1 MTRLTCAA
9 LAFFCVLVVSA
20 AFDVAHAQDAETDS
34 PLRLEAGQLIYEEDQ
49 KFARAVGGAR
59 VSWNGRTITADEI
72 FYDLEN
78 GILTMSP
85 GGIVSTAEGD
95 RYYADQLIIQD
106 DFSAGT
112 AARIFGFL
120 SDNSQLF
127 AGETILEEDA
137 SGVRQMH
144 LDNVSYSACRCAD
157 SKAEK
162 ANGLS
167 ALTGDSLPTGLE
179 GEDGLSWS
187 LHADRATWD
196 QDRGVVRYHN
206 ARLRLFGI
214 PALFTP
220 YISLPDPTVA
230 RRTGFLAPDI
240 RADEYLGQFTLLR
253 YFVNL
258 QPNTNLE
265 LHPFL
270 ATKRGPGLGL
280 DLERITRRE
289 RISLKGQFTRSEPQ
303 TPNGDFLNR
312 RNRGY
317 VFFDATSDLNKRW
330 RSGVSIESASDKRY
344 LREYRVDSSAA
355 QLSQRGWLERFG
367 RNTYLRL
374 RTIGYQNLREESLS
388 IATQEI
394 RQPAVL
400 PQADWHWFGTPKQ
413 GFYPELHASARVLN
427 RKNLGNSR
435 RISLRPSVRRSITTK
450 GGHIWDG
457 QVVVQSSAYSF
468 SRAAFLASRGLSQ
481 SAAQASGEQHAV
493 IVSYTSAALGW
504 RMPLVVRR
512 AKDADSPSS
521 DTNRP
526 VHLLEP
532 RIQLVTVA
540 GSPEREDIPN
550 EESQSL
556 SLDRARLFRINR
568 YPGSDRSEQGSR
580 IDYGASWTS
589 RLSEQRSLSTFLG
602 QSTYLNKYRKEKLRH
617 AGFAQKRTDWVTTFN
632 AEWDHWFALD
642 SVLRFDEESPRINL
656 HDSEL
661 RVGREDSLHATL
673 GYFYGLER
681 PPPEDLA
688 HREEVN
694 LRFSL
699 PLVENLSSE
708 LGIIRD
714 TAANQTRRVENV
726 FVYEDDCLRLDLGFF
741 QKYTGTP
748 ENIEVDRGI
757 FFVIDLKPLLGARAD

>member
-1 MTRLTCAA
+1 MARFLCTAV
-9 LAFFCVLVVSA
+9 FCVFVVLAGSGLA
-20 AFDVAHAQDAETDS
+20 RAQDLQSS
-34 PLRLEAGQLIYEEDQ
+34 PLRLEAGQLVYEENE
-49 KFARAVGGAR
+49 KFARATGGAR

-72 FYDLEN
+72 LYDLEN

-85 GGIVSTAEGD
+85 GGVVSTAEGD
-95 RYYADQLIIQD
+95 RYYADQLVVQD

-112 AARIFGFL
+112 AAQIFGFL
-120 SDNSQLF
+120 SDDSQIF
-127 AGETILEEDA
+127 AGETILQEDA
-137 SGVRQMH
+137 TGARQMH
-144 LDNVSYSACRCAD
+144 LDNISYSACRCAD
-157 SKAEK
+157 SQAK
-162 ANGLS
+162 GGDRLS
-167 ALTGDSLPTGLE
+167 ALADDSVPTGLE
-179 GEDGLSWS
+179 GEDELSWS

-206 ARLRLFGI
+206 ARLKLFGI

-220 YISLPDPTVA
+220 YISLPDPTVE
-230 RRTGFLAPDI
+230 RRTGFLAPEI

-270 ATKRGPGLGL
+270 ATKRGPGLGV
-280 DLERITRRE
+280 DLEHSTRHE
-289 RISLKGQFTRSEPQ
+289 HIFLQGQFTRSEPQ
-303 TPNGDFLNR
+303 TPTGDFLNR

-330 RSGVSIESASDKRY
+330 RAGVSIDSASDKRY
-344 LREYRVDSSAA
+344 LREYRVRSSVA

-394 RQPAVL
+394 RQPVVL
-400 PQADWHWFGTPKQ
+400 PQADWYWFGTPKR
-413 GFYPELHASARVLN
+413 GFYPELHASARILN

-435 RISLRPSVRRSITTK
+435 RISLRPSVRRTITTK

-457 QVVVQSSAYSF
+457 QVVLQSSAYSF

-481 SAAQASGEQHAV
+481 SAAGASGEQHAV
-493 IVSYTSAALGW
+493 LVSYTSASFGW
-504 RMPLVVRR
+504 RMPLVVARGQNAGSTAVDGTR
-512 AKDADSPSS
+512 AL
-521 DTNRP
+521 
-526 VHLLEP
+526 HLLEP
-532 RIQLVTVA
+532 RVQLVTVA

-568 YPGSDRSEQGSR
+568 YPGSDRSEEGSR

-589 RLSEQRSLSTFLG
+589 RFSEQRGFSTFLG
-602 QSTYLNKYRKEKLRH
+602 QSTYLNKYRQEKRRY
-617 AGFAQKRTDWVTTFN
+617 AGFAEKRTDWVTTFN
-632 AEWDHWFALD
+632 AEWDQWIALD
-642 SVLRFDEESPRINL
+642 SVLRIDEESPRINL

-661 RVGREDSLHATL
+661 RVGREDELHATL

-699 PLVENLSSE
+699 PLYDNLSSE
-708 LGIIRD
+708 LGLIRD
-714 TAANQTRRVENV
+714 TAANQTRRVESV
-726 FVYEDDCLRLDLGFF
+726 FIYEDDCLRLDVGFF

-748 ENIEVDRGI
+748 ENIEKDRGV

>member
-1 MTRLTCAA
+1 MTRFIF
-9 LAFFCVLVVSA
+9 AFVCGVCVVLVGSLSLR
-20 AFDVAHAQDAETDS
+20 VATAQEDA
-34 PLRLEAGQLIYEEDQ
+34 PLRLEAGQLIYEEEE
-49 KFARAVGGAR
+49 KFARAIGGAR
-59 VSWNGRTITADEI
+59 VSWGDRTITADEI
-72 FYDLEN
+72 FYDLEK
-78 GILTMSP
+78 GLLTMSP
-85 GGIVSTAEGD
+85 GGVVSTAEGD

-127 AGETILEEDA
+127 ANETVLEEDA
-137 SGVRQMH
+137 SGRQQMH
-144 LDNVSYSACRCAD
+144 LDNVSYSACRCAE
-157 SKAEK
+157 SQEK
-162 ANGLS
+162 GD
-167 ALTGDSLPTGLE
+167 ALENLGRDSLPEGLE
-179 GEDGLSWS
+179 GEDALSWS

-196 QDRGVVRYHN
+196 RERGVVRYHN

-230 RRTGFLAPDI
+230 RRTGFLAPEI

-253 YFVNL
+253 YFINL

-270 ATKRGPGLGL
+270 ATKRGAGLGV
-280 DLERITRRE
+280 DLERITRHE
-289 RISLKGQFTRSEPQ
+289 RISLEGQFTRSEPQ
-303 TPNGDFLNR
+303 TAGGGFLSR

-330 RSGVSIESASDKRY
+330 RAGVSIDSASDKRY
-344 LREYRVDSSAA
+344 LREYRVNSSVA

-367 RNTYLRL
+367 RNTYMRL

-388 IATQEI
+388 RATHEI
-394 RQPAVL
+394 RQPIVL
-400 PQADWHWFGTPKQ
+400 PQADWYWFGTPKY

-427 RKNLGNSR
+427 RNNLGNSR
-435 RISLRPSVRRSITTK
+435 RISLRPSVRRSVTTR

-457 QVVVQSSAYSF
+457 QVVLQSSAYSF
-468 SRAAFLASRGLSQ
+468 SRAAFLASRGLAHE
-481 SAAQASGEQHAV
+481 AAQASGAQHAV
-493 IVSYTSAALGW
+493 IVNYTSASIGW
-504 RMPLVVRR
+504 RMPLVVRSTENENGS
-512 AKDADSPSS
+512 AFDASRSL
-521 DTNRP
+521 
-526 VHLLEP
+526 HLLEP
-532 RIQLVTVA
+532 RVQLVTVA

-589 RLSEQRSLSTFLG
+589 RFSELRSLSTFLG
-602 QSTYLNKYRKEKLRH
+602 QSTYLNRYRQEKRRY
-617 AGFAQKRTDWVTTFN
+617 AGFAEKRTDWVTTFN
-632 AEWDHWFALD
+632 AEWDLWFALD
-642 SVLRFDEESPRINL
+642 SALRFDEESPRINL

-661 RVGREDSLHATL
+661 RVGKEDSFHATL

-694 LRFSL
+694 LRFAL
-699 PLVENLSSE
+699 PLRETLSSE
-708 LGIIRD
+708 LGVIRD
-714 TAANQTRRVENV
+714 TAANQTRRIETVL
-726 FVYEDDCLRLDLGFF
+726 VYEDDCLRLDLGLY

-748 ENIEVDRGI
+748 NNIEVDRGI
-757 FFVIDLKPLLGARAD
+757 FFVLDLKPLLGARAN